1 MRGLYQLFAA
11 YGNFLL
17 FLFLEGL
24 SILLLLQFNYRQR
37 EILDNSLLLLTASTE
52 RQVDQLGDYVN
63 LRNEVF
69 KLQGENQA
77 LKQALENAK
86 FANAVNQDS
95 LPRDSTLQPYSFVA
109 ANVISN
115 SVTSTTNYLR
125 IDRGR
130 MDSIAPSLGVISSDG
145 IVGVV
150 RAVTPNYSSVMS
162 LLHRQTRVKAAVGN
176 DGYFGTLRWGGVDPQ
191 TMLLEAVPKH
201 ATVEKGD
208 TVYTSG
214 YSQLF
219 PPGIIIGNVEEVN
232 LAPGQNFYSIS
243 VKLRND
249 LSRVRYVYV
258 VRNRMREE
266 HEQLEEQINE

>member
-24 SILLLLQFNYRQR
+24 SILLLLQFNHRQS
-37 EILDNSLLLLTASTE
+37 EIFNHSWMLLTAGTE
-52 RQVDQLGDYVN
+52 RQVDELGDYVN

-86 FANAVNQDS
+86 FANTVKQDS
-95 LPRDSTLQPYSFVA
+95 LPRDSTLQPYAFVA

-115 SVTSTTNYLR
+115 SITTTTNYLR
-125 IDRGR
+125 IDRGSA
-130 MDSIAPSLGVISSDG
+130 DSVATSMGVISSDG

-176 DGYFGTLRWGGVDPQ
+176 DGYFGTLRWNGLSPQ
-191 TMLLEAVPKH
+191 KMLLEAVPKH
-201 ATVEKGD
+201 ATVEPGD

-219 PPGIIIGNVEEVN
+219 PPGIIIGTVEEVN

-243 VKLRND
+243 IKLRND

-266 HEQLEEQINE
+266 HKQLEEQINE